1 MTPFTRSSP
10 ELLFFCSF
18 LGRIQLKVCSPNQKG
33 DIDMAKPKHKS
44 MRNQPEMYD
53 ETKQPFTLSF
63 TPTAVNRLDSYAKIH
78 GISRSEV
85 VEQFAR
91 RLEHL
96 PAQLSTQT
104 NH

>member
-1 MTPFTRSSP
+1 
-10 ELLFFCSF
+10 LCLF
-18 LGRIQLKVCSPNQKG
+18 LRRIQLKVCSPNQKG
-33 DIDMAKPKHKS
+33 VFDMAKPKHKS

-53 ETKQPFTLSF
+53 ETKRPFTLSL
-63 TPTAVNRLDSYAKIH
+63 TPTAVNILDSLAKIH

-91 RLEHL
+91 RLEQL
-96 PAQLSTQT
+96 PAQSPTQT

>member
-1 MTPFTRSSP
+1 
-10 ELLFFCSF
+10 
-18 LGRIQLKVCSPNQKG
+18 
-33 DIDMAKPKHKS
+33 MAKSKHKS

-53 ETKQPFTLSF
+53 EIKKPFTFSL
-63 TPTAVNRLDSYAKIH
+63 TPTAAKELKSLAKIH

-91 RLEHL
+91 QLEQL
-96 PAQLSTQT
+96 PTQVPTQT

>member
-1 MTPFTRSSP
+1 
-10 ELLFFCSF
+10 
-18 LGRIQLKVCSPNQKG
+18 LKVCSPNQKG
-33 DIDMAKPKHKS
+33 AFEMAKFRQKS

-53 ETKQPFTLSF
+53 EIKKPFTLSL
-63 TPTAVNRLDSYAKIH
+63 TPTAVNILDSHAQIQ

-91 RLEHL
+91 RLEQL
-96 PAQLSTQT
+96 PAQLPAQI

>member
-1 MTPFTRSSP
+1 
-10 ELLFFCSF
+10 
-18 LGRIQLKVCSPNQKG
+18 
-33 DIDMAKPKHKS
+33 MAKPKHKS

-53 ETKQPFTLSF
+53 ELKKACTVSL
-63 TPTAVNRLDSYAKIH
+63 TPTAINILDSYAKIH

-91 RLEHL
+91 RLEYL
-96 PAQLSTQT
+96 PAPLPTQS